1 MRNGSDEGEEHAM
14 DTSERTKQ
22 LDQMK
27 ASHREEVAAVR
38 ADGDLTQDAQ
48 NRRLTELER
57 GFNEA
62 FDEETLRVMAG
73 IDAEIEAAY
82 RKAHG
87 APEKRG
93 VGSYT
98 DHQEETAREL
108 RLARIREEVRDDLE
122 GGLDPLLAYQ
132 EAVRL
137 GDKERADVLGRMGP
151 RYLKETTRKQRL
163 RELVEEQLPESR
175 RRAKKDLERLEAE
188 KRSLDLGFAMQRAAR
203 GRHSEPLARP

>member
-1 MRNGSDEGEEHAM
+1 M

-22 LDQMK
+22 LDQMR
-27 ASHREEVAAVR
+27 AAHREEVAAVR
-38 ADGDLTQDAQ
+38 ADRDLTQDAQ
-48 NRRLTELER
+48 SRRVDELER
-57 GFNEA
+57 GFAER
-62 FDEETLRVMAG
+62 FDEEAARVMAG
-73 IDAEIEAAY
+73 IDAEIERAY
-82 RKAHG
+82 KAAHG